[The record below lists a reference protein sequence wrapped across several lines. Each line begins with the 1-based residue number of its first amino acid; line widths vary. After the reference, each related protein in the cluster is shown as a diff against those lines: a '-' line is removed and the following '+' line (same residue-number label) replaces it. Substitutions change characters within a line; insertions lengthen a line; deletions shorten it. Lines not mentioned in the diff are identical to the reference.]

1 MKDTNVNKIAGYLR
15 KEIISGNLK
24 PGDHLKENKLAQFF
38 RISRVPVR
46 EALRILHSEG
56 YLDMF
61 PNKGSFVKR
70 ISLEYIHEIL
80 KIYLFI
86 SPELLRSASPKYK
99 DTTYRKAEKILD
111 NIEKCRDMS
120 KIGFLLW
127 DFAKVIY
134 SPSTH
139 KFMLALMD
147 ELYMHN
153 IRILNDLYDMKNQR
167 VYDLSPHK
175 KFLNLCKQKKAEE
188 AISTWLDYI
197 KKLSADFIKIK
208 IPNN

>member
-1 MKDTNVNKIAGYLR
+1 MKDTNVNKITRHIR

-24 PGDHLKENKLAQFF
+24 PGDHLKETKLAQYF

-70 ISLEYIHEIL
+70 ISLEYVHEIS

-86 SPELLRSASPKYK
+86 APELLRSAIPRYRE
-99 DTTYRKAEKILD
+99 TTYKKANKIILD
-111 NIEKCRDMS
+111 IENCKELS

-127 DFAKVIY
+127 DFEKVIY

-147 ELYMHN
+147 DLYMHN
-153 IRILNDLYDMKNQR
+153 IRILNDLYDMKHKK
-167 VYDLSPHK
+167 VYDLAPHK
-175 KFLNLCKQKKAEE
+175 KFLLLCKQKKTEE
-188 AISTWLDYI
+188 AISTWLDYV
-197 KKLSADFIKIK
+197 KKLSEDFIKIK
-208 IPNN
+208 IPHN

>member
-1 MKDTNVNKIAGYLR
+1 MKDTNVIKIAGYLR

-24 PGDHLKENKLAQFF
+24 PGDHLKETKLAQFF

-80 KIYLFI
+80 KLYLFI
-86 SPELLRSASPKYK
+86 SPELLRNAIPKYK
-99 DTTYRKAEKILD
+99 NTTYRKAEKILD
-111 NIEKCRDMS
+111 SIEKCKDLS

-134 SPSTH
+134 GPSTL

-153 IRILNDLYDMKNQR
+153 IRILNDLYGMKNQR

-175 KFLNLCKQKKAEE
+175 KFLALCKQNKSEE
-188 AISTWLDYI
+188 AIRTWLDYI
-197 KKLSADFIKIK
+197 KKLSTDFIKIK
-208 IPNN
+208 IPQN